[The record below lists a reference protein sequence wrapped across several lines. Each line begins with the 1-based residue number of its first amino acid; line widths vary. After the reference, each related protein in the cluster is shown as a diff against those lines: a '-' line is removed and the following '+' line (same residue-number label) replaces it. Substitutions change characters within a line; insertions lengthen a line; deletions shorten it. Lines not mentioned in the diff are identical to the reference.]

1 MYKYEKEMFR
11 VFSILEFEN
20 LHNPKDHLR
29 DYELLDEISEFF
41 DNKTFSRNIM
51 HCYWKAGKCAEK
63 LIKTVLGEEGCQLPI
78 DIELLA
84 KELGVEVKEA
94 DLNSY
99 QDWEEEL
106 AIPNK
111 RIGQLVLRKNS
122 YTNKTEKIIYTERMV
137 PLSSKRFAVAY
148 ELSHYL
154 LHQKETEKERYENY
168 FIMPMIPLNM
178 EELKIDIFS
187 VFLLIPISQFFKEF
201 KEFVEYSRETQRVPV
216 ATEDWLRYLS
226 EKAVLSEFYTACG
239 YQYLR
244 SVGYWIY
251 LGHKGEAED
260 IKKLGMPIKEQ
271 SEIRKR
277 QRIFLM
283 KK

>member
-1 MYKYEKEMFR
+1 MDK
-11 VFSILEFEN
+11 INEN
-20 LHNPKDHLR
+20 MELDG
-29 DYELLDEISEFF
+29 LLDKISEFLN
-41 DNKTFSRNIM
+41 DKKVTNNIM
-51 HCYWKAGKCAEK
+51 HCYWKAGKYAEQ
-63 LIKTVLGEEGCQLPI
+63 LIKTVLGEKGCQLPI
-78 DIELLA
+78 DIESLA
-84 KELGVEVKEA
+84 NKLGVEVKET

-99 QDWEEEL
+99 QDLEL
-106 AIPNK
+106 KLDIPNK

-122 YTNKTEKIIYTERMV
+122 YTNEEEKIIYTERMV

-154 LHQKETEKERYENY
+154 LHRTETETETERYENY
-168 FIMPMIPLNM
+168 FIMPMIPLDM
-178 EELKIDIFS
+178 EELMIDIFS
-187 VFLLIPISQFFKEF
+187 VFLLIPISQFFEEF

-260 IKKLGMPIKEQ
+260 IKKLGMRIKEQ
-271 SEIRKR
+271 REIRKNTANFFDEEIIR
-277 QRIFLM
+277 LLYQ
-283 KK
+283 K

>member
-1 MYKYEKEMFR
+1 MG
-11 VFSILEFEN
+11 L
-20 LHNPKDHLR
+20 DG
-29 DYELLDEISEFF
+29 LLDEISEFLN
-41 DNKTFSRNIM
+41 DKKITNNIM
-51 HCYWKAGKCAEK
+51 HCYWKAGKYAEQ
-63 LIKTVLGEEGCQLPI
+63 LIKTVLGEEDCQLPI

-84 KELGVEVKEA
+84 NKLGVEVKEA

-99 QDWEEEL
+99 QDLEL
-106 AIPNK
+106 KLDIPNK

-122 YTNKTEKIIYTERMV
+122 YTNKEEKIIYTERMV

-154 LHQKETEKERYENY
+154 LHQKGTEKERYENY
-168 FIMPMIPLNM
+168 FIMPMIPLDM
-178 EELKIDIFS
+178 EELMIDIFS
-187 VFLLIPISQFFKEF
+187 VFLLIPISQFFEEF

-260 IKKLGMPIKEQ
+260 IKKLGMLKKEQ
-271 SEIRKR
+271 REIQKTTENFFNEEIIRLLYQK
-277 QRIFLM
+277 
-283 KK
+283 

>member
-1 MYKYEKEMFR
+1 MDE
-11 VFSILEFEN
+11 INEN
-20 LHNPKDHLR
+20 MGLDK
-29 DYELLDEISEFF
+29 LLDEISDFLNGEEYIG
-41 DNKTFSRNIM
+41 NIM
-51 HCYWKAGKCAEK
+51 HCYWKAGQYSEQ
-63 LIKTVLGEEGCQLPI
+63 LIKMVLGKEGCQLPI

-106 AIPNK
+106 DIPNK

-122 YTNKTEKIIYTERMV
+122 YTNEEEKIIYTERMV

-178 EELKIDIFS
+178 EELMIDIFS
-187 VFLLIPISQFFKEF
+187 VFLLIPISQFFEEF
-201 KEFVEYSRETQRVPV
+201 KKFVKYSRETQRVPV

-244 SVGYWIY
+244 SVGYLIY
-251 LGHKGEAED
+251 LGHKGKLED
-260 IKKLGMPIKEQ
+260 IKKIKVEGIQ
-271 SEIRKR
+271 TEIQEKTKDFFDEEII
-277 QRIFLM
+277 QLLYQE
-283 KK
+283 

>member
-1 MYKYEKEMFR
+1 MAKKQPDTNIPQHEIEALARCLLPEIQKFFE
-11 VFSILEFEN
+11 SPEGKKEFE
-20 LHNPKDHLR
+20 
-29 DYELLDEISEFF
+29 E
-41 DNKTFSRNIM
+41 
-51 HCYWKAGKCAEK
+51 WKAQRA
-63 LIKTVLGEEGCQLPI
+63 
-78 DIELLA
+78 
-84 KELGVEVKEA
+84 
-94 DLNSY
+94 
-99 QDWEEEL
+99 
-106 AIPNK
+106 
-111 RIGQLVLRKNS
+111 
-122 YTNKTEKIIYTERMV
+122 
-137 PLSSKRFAVAY
+137 
-148 ELSHYL
+148 
-154 LHQKETEKERYENY
+154 KETEKERYENY

>member
-1 MYKYEKEMFR
+1 MDK
-11 VFSILEFEN
+11 INEN
-20 LHNPKDHLR
+20 MDKINENM
-29 DYELLDEISEFF
+29 ELDELWDEISEFF
-41 DNKTFSRNIM
+41 DNKTFGRNIM

-122 YTNKTEKIIYTERMV
+122 YTNK
-137 PLSSKRFAVAY
+137 
-148 ELSHYL
+148 
-154 LHQKETEKERYENY
+154 TEKERYENY